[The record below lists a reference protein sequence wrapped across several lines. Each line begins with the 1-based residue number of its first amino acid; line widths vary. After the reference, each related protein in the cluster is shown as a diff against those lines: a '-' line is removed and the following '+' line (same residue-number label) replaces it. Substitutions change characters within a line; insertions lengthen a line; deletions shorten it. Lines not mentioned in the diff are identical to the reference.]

1 MGGNYV
7 QQIILAQKKHKK
19 IMRIDKNKSQGGMY
33 IVSQKEGKR
42 RKTEHMPLTYI
53 HRYIHVFL
61 FCGVVLIF
69 LLFITRGSRFTKE
82 AID

>member
-1 MGGNYV
+1 MMMMV
-7 QQIILAQKKHKK
+7 V
-19 IMRIDKNKSQGGMY
+19 MRIDKNKSQGGMY